1 MNEVCLDL
9 SRLTVREREEYFQIK
24 RQLSRI
30 DASESMSEFAKQA
43 WPTIEPNE
51 PFVHGWHMDAI
62 ADHLSAVK
70 AGQIRNLLIT
80 IPPRHTK
87 STQVSVMFPAW
98 VWTDQ
103 PWAKFLFAS
112 HAHSLSERDSVKC
125 RRLVE
130 SDWYRKEFGIRW
142 KLRADQNTKL
152 RFDNSEGG
160 YRIATSVGGAVVGE
174 GGDYIVV
181 DDAHKPM
188 EVYSDTMRDGVLKWW
203 DVEFS
208 TRANNPKTVRK
219 IVIMQRLHENDL
231 VGHLLEKGGW
241 EHLCLPAEF
250 DSARKRK
257 ATSIGWTD
265 PRKDDGELLWPVR
278 VGASEL
284 AELKRDLGDAASG
297 QLDQDPRAGEG
308 KRLPGR
314 LVAVLDEAPRS
325 VRRRRPELGPDLRQ
339 EEEVRLG
346 RRRGLGEARR
356 RQVPAPSRSRE
367 DGIHRADR
375 GAHRYDRGVPAGDSE
390 VHRAGGERGRPDR
403 GTAVEDPRADTD
415 RPARIEGDARSS
427 LRASGEERERL
438 PPAPNDS
445 AVGRELR
452 RRAREVPEGG
462 ERRPG
467 GYDEPGPDAAP
478 PDDDVQLLDRLGDGD
493 QQVGKVGAFGYNFG
507 GWKSA

>member
-297 QLDQDPRAGEG
+297 QLDQDPAPAKGSVFQADWWRYWTKLPDQFDVVVQSWDLTFDKKKKSDWVVGGVWG
-308 KRLPGR
+308 KLGADKYLLHRVREKMGFIEQIEALIAMTEAYPQAIAKYIEQAANAAA
-314 LVAVLDEAPRS
+314 LIAVLQSKIPGLIPI
-325 VRRRRPELGPDLRQ
+325 VPLGSK
-339 EEEVRLG
+339 EM
-346 RRRGLGEARR
+346 
-356 RQVPAPSRSRE
+356 
-367 DGIHRADR
+367 
-375 GAHRYDRGVPAGDSE
+375 
-390 VHRAGGERGRPDR
+390 
-403 GTAVEDPRADTD
+403 
-415 RPARIEGDARSS
+415 
-427 LRASGEERERL
+427 
-438 PPAPNDS
+438 
-445 AVGRELR
+445 
-452 RRAREVPEGG
+452 RARACAPQVKSGNVYLPH
-462 ERRPG
+462 PTIAPWVVNFV
-467 GYDEPGPDAAP
+467 DEHAKFPKGAN
-478 PDDDVQLLDRLGDGD
+478 DDQVDMTSQALMQLH
-493 QQVGKVGAFGYNFG
+493 QTMTYNFSIG
-507 GWKSA
+507 SVTGTSKWVK